1 MAKTKTETDETQGDE
16 LSFEDT
22 LEALETLVQ
31 RMESGELG
39 LEDSLK
45 AFEQGIKLTRSCQ
58 EQLKNAELKVQA
70 LTESGELEDLDI
82 DELE

>member
-1 MAKTKTETDETQGDE
+1 MAEQDTSE
-16 LSFEDT
+16 LSFEET
-22 LEALETLVQ
+22 LEELENLVQ

-45 AFEQGIKLTRSCQ
+45 AFERGIKLTRACQ
-58 EQLKNAELKVQA
+58 DALKDAELKVQT
-70 LTESGELEDLDI
+70 LTESGELADLDV

>member
-1 MAKTKTETDETQGDE
+1 MADAEKNTDE
-16 LSFEDT
+16 LSFEET
-22 LEALETLVQ
+22 LEELENLVQ

-45 AFEQGIKLTRSCQ
+45 AFERGIKLTRACQ
-58 EQLKNAELKVQA
+58 DALKDAELKVQT
-70 LTESGELEDLDI
+70 LTESGELADLDV